1 MPALD
6 TQDRYQPHWWR
17 RNQSSELS
25 SRIHVQPRPPSRR
38 IRSVRP
44 WDPASVWLCSGRV
57 PTHPK
62 IIWCLCGQREGRRNH
77 WGWVCVCVCVAG
89 GEAKGGQKALTL
101 FSFPPFSSFVQS
113 TSPSL
118 QSLLWREGARKPCSV
133 PRVKGWACRGFA
145 APRLLLGKRGPG
157 ASDESATV

>member
-1 MPALD
+1 MEKKPELRVEFTHSCSAKATKQENQICQALG
-6 TQDRYQPHWWR
+6 P
-17 RNQSSELS
+17 SLS
-25 SRIHVQPRPPSRR
+25 VALQRPRPYPSKDNL
-38 IRSVRP
+38 VP
-44 WDPASVWLCSGRV
+44 VWAAGGTEKPLG
-57 PTHPK
+57 
-62 IIWCLCGQREGRRNH
+62 LG
-77 WGWVCVCVCVAG
+77 VCVCVCVAG